1 MIWAPGI
8 KNQDITDYHIDS
20 LARFTGAGRMIFQL
34 IDDPDPSDPWQTV
47 PYETHDTI
55 ADVANAVEAAS
66 IFRIPDPPPRTIRI
80 RCMAAAG
87 VRQP

>member
-1 MIWAPGI
+1 VSTDA
-8 KNQDITDYHIDS
+8 ITDDTIADVTD
-20 LARFTGAGRMIFQL
+20 ATTDNAI
-34 IDDPDPSDPWQTV
+34 PDV
-47 PYETHDTI
+47 PDAITHDAI